1 MGLGRLAMANVTF
14 QLEEQLADVRSSEIA
29 YRFTAENRGSKT
41 VLLRS
46 LTPRVAE
53 GVTLVDVR
61 DTSERAVR
69 LKHSTLCGEL
79 TAILKS
85 YLERLDRAQA
95 PKRPFDIFRTSIQ
108 TAPLS
113 TELKVVQD
121 LTSSGAQGVR
131 RTLDFLIDG
140 TMDAETALQTWF
152 KDAENSPEGKLFF
165 AKLAQLKR
173 YDEQMEKEGG
183 SAKVAI
189 ATLAPGSAFAT
200 TYVFRFTRGRLEAER
215 STVTIEASYLE
226 DGSDVVGTG
235 AVAASAIISPSPAIL
250 SGVAVGSSLLG
261 AVLKAAVSAPA
272 VGSGSSTRANVD
284 WLEAAKHLGEQLTSA
299 VISLQMLGAMVIA
312 LVLFNIYEHTEL
324 GTRVKMGVGWRSALL
339 IGVLAGAFTERLL
352 EALKVLAGVK

>member
-1 MGLGRLAMANVTF
+1 MADVTF
-14 QLEEQLADVRSSEIA
+14 QLEEQLTDGRSSEIA

-95 PKRPFDIFRTSIQ
+95 PKGGPFGAIISSIQ
-108 TAPLS
+108 QTPPS
-113 TELKVVQD
+113 PVLKVVQD
-121 LTSSGAQGVR
+121 LSSSGAQGVR
-131 RTLDFLIDG
+131 RTLDFVIDG
-140 TMDAETALQTWF
+140 TTDAETALQTWF
-152 KDAENSPEGKLFF
+152 NEAENSPEAKLFF

-189 ATLAPGSAFAT
+189 ATLAPGSVFAT
-200 TYVFRFTRGRLEAER
+200 TYVFRFTRGRWEAER

-226 DGSDVVGTG
+226 EGSDVVGTG
-235 AVAASAIISPSPAIL
+235 AVAASAIITPSPAIL
-250 SGVAVGSSLLG
+250 SGIAVGSSLLG
-261 AVLKAAVSAPA
+261 AVLKAAVSVPA
-272 VGSGSSTRANVD
+272 VDASSSTSANVG
-284 WLEAAKHLGEQLTSA
+284 WFEAVKHLGEQLASA

-339 IGVLAGAFTERLL
+339 IGVLAGTFTERLL